1 MAQLFNFKKKSMA
14 KRLTKI
20 GYMDS
25 CRSKTMK
32 RLTPEALESL
42 TNSFEVNSTMR
53 QIEAEADQEMKSK
66 LKGDLPVVLYA
77 CQMPEDGVRP
87 TAETAIPSGFC
98 LHDWDH
104 MNVNPRKFY
113 DEQIAGKET
122 ELGIVLAHVTP
133 RGEGL
138 RLVTILGEGER
149 ITQCQERLAAAFG
162 MSQFA
167 DRKIKDLSRVSFL
180 PSKDYMLFV
189 DNDRLFNHVLEEGNK
204 DEGMKDEGMKD
215 EGVKVSDNFNYQ
227 GIKFSSIIEALL
239 RRIATQGNP
248 REGERNDDLFIL
260 VRELRHIC
268 DYNFN
273 TLYMLVA
280 PYFPTLPDAE
290 IRRTISNALATNG
303 RTITPVMR
311 GVISELRNVSNASDE
326 TDIQLPRLPKLS
338 AVEEMILAHYPKHL
352 RSQVYMAMLPI
363 WGVYGTH
370 IRFNYM
376 DGRENSLS
384 FQTAVVGKSSSGKAF
399 AAHLFDL
406 MTKRIRIED
415 NIERQKAAEYLAI
428 CNKASDASEKPDDPR
443 PRVKLFGDDITTS
456 QMLEYLD
463 NLEGEHAIQFT
474 EEVARLSK
482 AKKTVYGD
490 NDDLLCKA
498 FDNAMGG
505 KESKSHLTRNI
516 RIPIFLNCLYCGT
529 PGGMHKFYNNPE
541 GGLNNRVLFAFMP
554 SVRIKGFPHYENL
567 TETEQAQFDEA
578 CDLLSEAGKDGR
590 KVQLPWLEKT
600 VMMLKN
606 KWDKEDDENPD
617 EVWYDLGKRALVVA
631 MRAGVLQW
639 YLRGCPT
646 DEKQIRDIA
655 KVVKWTAEAH
665 RLGVYTFCG
674 KDYEDINDID
684 NSLMQKQGRMSKNK
698 KLFSVLPE
706 HFSVQE
712 LIALRVQNGDSAN
725 VKMVISRWVADGLI
739 RKVSEGCYEKV
750 LQLVA

>member
-1 MAQLFNFKKKSMA
+1 
-14 KRLTKI
+14 
-20 GYMDS
+20 MDS

-32 RLTPEALESL
+32 RLTPEALETL
-42 TNSFEVNSTMR
+42 TTSSEVSTIMSR
-53 QIEAEADQEMKSK
+53 IEAESDQEMKSR
-66 LKGDLPVVLYA
+66 LKSNLPVVLFA

-87 TAETAIPSGFC
+87 TAESAVASGFC

-104 MNVNPRKFY
+104 MPVEPRKFY
-113 DEQIAGKET
+113 EEKIAGKEA

-138 RLVTILGEGER
+138 RLVTILPEGER
-149 ITQCQERLAAAFG
+149 ITQCQERLAAMFG

-189 DNDRLFNHVLEEGNK
+189 DNDKLFNSEECK
-204 DEGMKDEGMKD
+204 VES
-215 EGVKVSDNFNYQ
+215 VKSNVDSTESKEESAKGKEDTIPSKNVAANFSYQ
-227 GIKFSSIIEALL
+227 GISYSTIIEALL
-239 RRIATQGNP
+239 RRIATQGEP
-248 REGERNDDLFIL
+248 REGERNDDLYIL

-268 DYNFN
+268 DYNFQ

-280 PYFPTLPDAE
+280 PYFSSLPDAE
-290 IRRTISNALATNG
+290 VRRTISNALATNG

-311 GVISELRNVSNASDE
+311 GVINELKNVSGATAEN
-326 TDIQLPRLPKLS
+326 DIQLPRLPRVS
-338 AVEEMILAHYPKHL
+338 AVEEMILSHYPKHL
-352 RSQVYMAMLPI
+352 RSQVFMAMLPI

-370 IRFNYM
+370 IRFDYM

-384 FQTAVVGKSSSGKAF
+384 FQTAVVGKSSSGKAY
-399 AAHLFDL
+399 AAHLFNL
-406 MTKRIRIED
+406 MTKRQQIED
-415 NIERQKAAEYLAI
+415 ALERQKADEYLAI
-428 CNKASDASEKPDDPR
+428 CNKASDDSEKPDDPR

-498 FDNAMGG
+498 FDNAIGG
-505 KESKSHLTRNI
+505 KESKSRLTRNI
-516 RIPIFLNCLYCGT
+516 RIPIYLNCLYCGT

-554 SVRIKGFPHYENL
+554 SVRMKGFPHYESL
-567 TETEQAQFDEA
+567 TEIEQAQLDEK
-578 CDLLSEAGKDGR
+578 CDALSAAGKDGK

-600 VMMLKN
+600 IMMLKN

-631 MRAGVLQW
+631 MRTGVLQW
-639 YLRGCPT
+639 FLRGCPT
-646 DEKQIRDIA
+646 DEKQIREIA

-684 NSLMQKQGRMSKNK
+684 NSLMQKQSRMTKNK
-698 KLFSVLPE
+698 KLFSILPD

-712 LIALRVQNGDSAN
+712 LIALRAQNGDSTN
-725 VKMVISRWVADGLI
+725 VKMVISRWVAEGLI

-750 LQLVA
+750 MQLVA

>member
-1 MAQLFNFKKKSMA
+1 
-14 KRLTKI
+14 
-20 GYMDS
+20 MDS

-32 RLTPEALESL
+32 RLTPEALDTI
-42 TNSFEVNSTMR
+42 TNSFEVNCTMR

-104 MNVNPRKFY
+104 MKVNPRKFY

-162 MSQFA
+162 MSEFA

-326 TDIQLPRLPKLS
+326 TDIQLPRLPRLS

-384 FQTAVVGKSSSGKAF
+384 LLRISST
-399 AAHLFDL
+399 L
-406 MTKRIRIED
+406 
-415 NIERQKAAEYLAI
+415 
-428 CNKASDASEKPDDPR
+428 
-443 PRVKLFGDDITTS
+443 
-456 QMLEYLD
+456 
-463 NLEGEHAIQFT
+463 
-474 EEVARLSK
+474 
-482 AKKTVYGD
+482 
-490 NDDLLCKA
+490 
-498 FDNAMGG
+498 
-505 KESKSHLTRNI
+505 
-516 RIPIFLNCLYCGT
+516 
-529 PGGMHKFYNNPE
+529 
-541 GGLNNRVLFAFMP
+541 
-554 SVRIKGFPHYENL
+554 
-567 TETEQAQFDEA
+567 
-578 CDLLSEAGKDGR
+578 
-590 KVQLPWLEKT
+590 
-600 VMMLKN
+600 
-606 KWDKEDDENPD
+606 
-617 EVWYDLGKRALVVA
+617 
-631 MRAGVLQW
+631 
-639 YLRGCPT
+639 
-646 DEKQIRDIA
+646 
-655 KVVKWTAEAH
+655 
-665 RLGVYTFCG
+665 
-674 KDYEDINDID
+674 
-684 NSLMQKQGRMSKNK
+684 
-698 KLFSVLPE
+698 
-706 HFSVQE
+706 
-712 LIALRVQNGDSAN
+712 
-725 VKMVISRWVADGLI
+725 
-739 RKVSEGCYEKV
+739 
-750 LQLVA
+750 

>member
-1 MAQLFNFKKKSMA
+1 MN

-32 RLTPEALESL
+32 RLTPEALETL
-42 TNSFEVNSTMR
+42 TTSDEVNSIMR

-66 LKGDLPVVLYA
+66 LKGNLPVVLFA

-87 TAETAIPSGFC
+87 TAETAIASGFC

-104 MNVNPRKFY
+104 MDVNPRKLY
-113 DEQIAGKET
+113 DEQIAGRET

-138 RLVTILGEGER
+138 RLVTILREGER
-149 ITQCQERLAAAFG
+149 ITQCQERLAATFG

-180 PSKDYMLFV
+180 PSKDYMIFV
-189 DNDRLFNHVLEEGNK
+189 DNDKLFNHVLPKEGIKEEEIKVESMKVESTK
-204 DEGMKDEGMKD
+204 DEALKVSEG
-215 EGVKVSDNFNYQ
+215 KVSDNFCYQ
-227 GIKFSSIIEALL
+227 GISYSSIIEALL
-239 RRIATQGNP
+239 RRIATQGEP

-290 IRRTISNALATNG
+290 VRRTISNALATNG

-311 GVISELRNVSNASDE
+311 GVISELRNVSNASAE
-326 TDIQLPRLPKLS
+326 TEIQLPRLPRLS
-338 AVEEMILAHYPKHL
+338 GVEEMILAHYPKHL

-406 MTKRIRIED
+406 MTKRIRVED
-415 NIERQKAAEYLAI
+415 MIERQKAAEYLAI

-463 NLEGEHAIQFT
+463 NLGGEHAIQFT

-516 RIPIFLNCLYCGT
+516 RIPIYLNCLYCGT

-590 KVQLPWLEKT
+590 KVELPWLEKT
-600 VMMLKN
+600 ITMLKN

-698 KLFSVLPE
+698 KLFSILND